1 MPSLQYIRIAWKIV
15 SPGSIIP
22 RCTSGPAPCLTS
34 DDPVDP
40 SCAVAQNETI
50 ANLNFFVVKT
60 LKIIEV
66 KSEIGAGTRGA
77 SLGVEAIKIASL
89 DMNSDFFKQYDSVEV
104 ENVNDLLFEDD
115 QHVHAR
121 FIDGVMVMEE
131 RVCLEVY
138 EAVWDEY
145 FPLIIAGD
153 HSTAYG
159 TMAGIKKANP
169 RLRLGVIWI
178 DAHADIHTPFTTPSG
193 NMHGMALAMATGIDN
208 LECKVNDPPG
218 DTLENWEQIKNV
230 GMPGPKVNPEDI
242 VYIAVRDLERPE
254 NYLVNKYNI
263 NFIETE
269 DVKKDGAAA
278 VAERALQMLDHCD
291 LIYVSFDVDSLDA
304 RISRGTGTPVPDGL
318 TVEEARILNS
328 TLAKSPKVCAW
339 EIVEVN
345 PTLDTENRMAESAFE
360 ILESTAL
367 AVASR
372 PVLAE

>member
-1 MPSLQYIRIAWKIV
+1 M
-15 SPGSIIP
+15 
-22 RCTSGPAPCLTS
+22 
-34 DDPVDP
+34 
-40 SCAVAQNETI
+40 
-50 ANLNFFVVKT
+50 KT

-104 ENVNDLLFEDD
+104 ENVNDLLFDKD
-115 QHVHAR
+115 QHAHAK

-138 EAVWDEY
+138 EALWDEY

-169 RLRLGVIWI
+169 KLRLGVIWI

-218 DTLENWEQIKNV
+218 ETLDNWEQIKNV

-269 DVKKDGAAA
+269 EVKKDGAEA
-278 VAERALQMLDHCD
+278 VAARALEMLDHCD
-291 LIYVSFDVDSLDA
+291 LIYVSFDVDSLDS
-304 RISRGTGTPVPDGL
+304 RISKGTGTPVPDGL
-318 TVEEARILNS
+318 SVDEARQLNAA
-328 TLAKSPKVCAW
+328 LARSGKVCAW

-360 ILESTAL
+360 ILETTARS
-367 AVASR
+367 VASR
-372 PVLAE
+372 PVLA